1 MSSISALN
9 KTLNEEKMRFHDEL
23 NQAIWEGNKLKDKV
37 AMKLMEIASNFVAYL
52 DVEGFS
58 IEDIIITGSMAN
70 YNYTEQSDI
79 DLHIICDYSKLPT
92 NCPILSQEY
101 FQAKKKIYND
111 KHNIKIY
118 GYDVELYVEDSTA
131 PSLAGGKYSLL
142 QRKWLK
148 FPQKIDFEVD
158 DVIGT
163 EELQDL
169 ITQIENVC
177 MTDGNIQEANE
188 LLNQIYEMRKS
199 GLAKGGEFAF
209 ENLLF
214 KALRNRGYL
223 DKLRSYIAYA
233 EDLSLSLNE
242 SVYPKNKY
250 VFSYPD
256 WGDLANIID
265 PDDKYRYW
273 VDGVQAKIK
282 KPYIKDIP
290 VDKIRQDYDGDDD
303 IFDYDYKDFE
313 SGINE
318 PIEVVKYKD
327 QYILMDGNH
336 RAAFA
341 KVNGFDTI
349 KAYVYDADKLAKLNE
364 SYDYIDEIEVII
376 NPTKKEFN
384 DFVNKNKWY
393 RILLTNDSIAIWSAD
408 TPLLHYQVEEEYN
421 VTGETLFCH
430 KGNVYFQDYDLVD
443 VDDDMKESYIE
454 EAEELDNNPILKQYF
469 PNLHMKQDTIDML
482 SGKKVIYESYSFLTE
497 GISDLAKQFP
507 RIPEEKLRKF
517 IALDP
522 TYKGGEQVGKYGSW
536 IIRLFYNNIKNAD
549 RMAQYRE
556 FYQQNNGIN
565 PKTGEVIQKP
575 ELLPQTPYED
585 AEKIPPLLKQYEV
598 LKKEIGKPIDS
609 FKSIQDLYTAIQQH
623 TQKGIPQDKE
633 ALERYNVFKA
643 AEEKGLKEIYDD
655 NEWIIGIPTTFE
667 SSKPFGQYTN
677 WCTTSHG
684 GSYYDRYLNQ
694 YGGEYYILLN
704 KKDGSLYQ
712 FHFESNQFM
721 DETDSSINMDAF
733 TQAYGNIAKFLY
745 EYKSK
750 NGGSQAD
757 VFNKLKE
764 KFVELLKNPEQLQK
778 EVFSQNYVQDLVV
791 NGDTI
796 SGRYDIDSLSEY
808 VYDKNERDGLTMKTV
823 CKLLTDYWSMYN
835 YYDDSLRDYSYQA
848 GDWNAIAKKYGIEEY
863 NWDKICNIYEGD
875 EEVNSEIESLIQDD
889 FYDGNGLLSFC
900 SDCALSG
907 SESECHKDIMYNLKD
922 NLPISVDWVEEN
934 NKGYQTEFSITKDEL
949 WKVFYVMN
957 KKTDVIPD
965 FNTKMD
971 NTKESNEMSEKW
983 YKTWGNDAED
993 YGYDMEAFEDWIY
1006 CWRVANGKCDAYE
1019 FSNGAF
1025 VVDEP
1030 RYGWS
1035 GFDDELFK
1043 EGCESAAKRIDEILG
1058 KTEKKV
1064 ANESVEDNS
1073 YDDYDQI
1080 LADLENAELTLRN
1093 GNQRQ
1098 KYVNVINKYLAKVG
1112 SNIAELS
1119 WTGDFIDKVGT
1130 KEAQKAV
1137 NELYE
1142 SFNKAEE
1149 KPKNLNEEI
1158 VYASKKDLSDI
1169 ILKNPTR
1176 KEILE
1181 YDNPSLKHQDWRIA
1195 KDNNGNYY
1203 FGSGYDWIHFEM
1215 CDALKKQGI
1224 DIDVVFAD
1232 YDGIASYDSKTNTF
1246 YIRDEYG
1253 EPELIEQEFNN
1264 SYLKK
1269 AFPNAKLEIDT
1280 EYDEMLESKQLS
1292 KRL

>member
-23 NQAIWEGNKLKDKV
+23 NPSIWEGNKLKDKV

-142 QRKWLK
+142 QRKWLR

-242 SVYPKNKY
+242 SVE
-250 VFSYPD
+250 
-256 WGDLANIID
+256 
-265 PDDKYRYW
+265 
-273 VDGVQAKIK
+273 
-282 KPYIKDIP
+282 YIE
-290 VDKIRQDYDGDDD
+290 G
-303 IFDYDYKDFE
+303 
-313 SGINE
+313 
-318 PIEVVKYKD
+318 IEV
-327 QYILMDGNH
+327 L
-336 RAAFA
+336 
-341 KVNGFDTI
+341 
-349 KAYVYDADKLAKLNE
+349 
-364 SYDYIDEIEVII
+364 I
-376 NPTKKEFN
+376 NPTKQELNGFMKKNKVYRVLLTDNDMAIWTADCSLCHLDVEGEYPEFN
-384 DFVNKNKWY
+384 N
-393 RILLTNDSIAIWSAD
+393 SE
-408 TPLLHYQVEEEYN
+408 H
-421 VTGETLFCH
+421 LFALN
-430 KGNVYFQDYDLVD
+430 GNLFFDDYDMQPD
-443 VDDDMKESYIE
+443 EIE
-454 EAEELDNNPILKQYF
+454 DFYFEDAEKLDNLPIVKKYF
-469 PNLHMKQDTIDML
+469 PHSQMKKTLEMM
-482 SGKKVIYESYSFLTE
+482 KKGISVFNTPSKWNDWLGESYSFLTE

-522 TYKGGEQVGKYGSW
+522 TYKGGEQAGKYGSW

-623 TQKGIPQDKE
+623 TQKGVPQDKE

-643 AEEKGLKEIYDD
+643 CEPKGLKKIYED
-655 NEWIIGIPTTFE
+655 NQWIIGIPTTFE
-667 SSKPFGQYTN
+667 SSKPFGEFTN
-677 WCTTSHG
+677 WCTTSSNG
-684 GSYYDRYLNQ
+684 YYYDRYLNQ
-694 YGGEYYILLN
+694 YGGEYYILLD
-704 KKDGSLYQ
+704 KTDGALYQ

-778 EVFSQNYVQDLVV
+778 EVFYENYTKDIVV
-791 NGDTI
+791 NGDIIT
-796 SGRYDIDSLSEY
+796 GKFDIDSLSGY
-808 VYDKNERDGLTMKTV
+808 VYDENSRDGLSLESV

-835 YYDDSLRDYSYQA
+835 YYDDNLRDYSYQA

-900 SDCALSG
+900 SNCALSG
-907 SESECHKDIMYNLKD
+907 SEAECHKDIMYDLKD
-922 NLPISVDWVEEN
+922 NLPISVDWVEEDG
-934 NKGYQTEFSITKDEL
+934 KLYQTEFSITRDVL
-949 WKVFYVMN
+949 WKVYYVMN
-957 KKTDVIPD
+957 KKTDDIPNFD
-965 FNTKMD
+965 AKID
-971 NTKESNEMSEKW
+971 NNIQQEEMSEKW
-983 YKTWGNDAED
+983 YKSWSEADND
-993 YGYDMEAFEDWIY
+993 YGYEIEAFDDWLY
-1006 CWRVANGKCDAYE
+1006 CWRVATGKCDAYE

-1035 GFDDELFK
+1035 GFDDKYFE
-1043 EGCESAAKRIDEILG
+1043 EGCESAAKRIAEILG

-1064 ANESVEDNS
+1064 ANESVEDNN

-1142 SFNKAEE
+1142 SFIKAEE

-1215 CDALKKQGI
+1215 CNVLKKQGI

-1246 YIRDEYG
+1246 YIRDEYD

-1269 AFPNAKLEIDT
+1269 AFPNAKLKIDT
-1280 EYDEMLESKQLS
+1280 EYDEMLESK
-1292 KRL
+1292 

>member
-23 NQAIWEGNKLKDKV
+23 NPSIWEGNKLKDKV

-70 YNYTEQSDI
+70 YNYTDQSDI

-142 QRKWLK
+142 QRKWLR

-158 DVIGT
+158 DVVGT

-177 MTDGNIQEANE
+177 MTDGNIEEAND
-188 LLNQIYEMRKS
+188 LLNRIYEMRKS

-223 DKLRSYIAYA
+223 DKLRSYIANA

-242 SVYPKNKY
+242 SANNLEIKDEDGSLTLLQNGYIKAECSYTNYGDRIIIDWIESFDEGQGYATKLLEYIKNKY
-250 VFSYPD
+250 PNVKVISGEFVSSRI
-256 WGDLANIID
+256 ANVMKKLFGEPIRGEM
-265 PDDKYRYW
+265 PR
-273 VDGVQAKIK
+273 AK
-282 KPYIKDIP
+282 
-290 VDKIRQDYDGDDD
+290 DYDEYLDD
-303 IFDYDYKDFE
+303 E
-313 SGINE
+313 SKSSDME
-318 PIEVVKYKD
+318 F
-327 QYILMDGNH
+327 
-336 RAAFA
+336 R
-341 KVNGFDTI
+341 
-349 KAYVYDADKLAKLNE
+349 LNE
-364 SYDYIDEIEVII
+364 SY
-376 NPTKKEFN
+376 
-384 DFVNKNKWY
+384 
-393 RILLTNDSIAIWSAD
+393 
-408 TPLLHYQVEEEYN
+408 
-421 VTGETLFCH
+421 
-430 KGNVYFQDYDLVD
+430 
-443 VDDDMKESYIE
+443 
-454 EAEELDNNPILKQYF
+454 
-469 PNLHMKQDTIDML
+469 
-482 SGKKVIYESYSFLTE
+482 LTE

-565 PKTGEVIQKP
+565 PKTGQVIKKP
-575 ELLPQTPYED
+575 DLLPQTPYED
-585 AEKIPPLLKQYEV
+585 ADKIPNLLKQYDV
-598 LKKEIGKPIDS
+598 LKKEIGQPIDS
-609 FKSIQDLYTAIQQH
+609 FKTIPDLYAAIQQH
-623 TQKGIPQDKE
+623 TQKGVPQDKT

-643 AEEKGLKEIYDD
+643 CEPKGLKKIYED
-655 NEWIIGIPTTFE
+655 NQWIIGIPTTFE
-667 SSKPFGQYTN
+667 SSKPFGEFTN
-677 WCTTSHG
+677 WCTTSSNG
-684 GSYYDRYLNQ
+684 YYYDRYLNQ
-694 YGGEYYILLN
+694 YGGEYYILLD
-704 KKDGSLYQ
+704 KTDGALYQ

-778 EVFSQNYVQDLVV
+778 EVFYENYTKDIVV
-791 NGDTI
+791 NGNTI
-796 SGRYDIDSLSEY
+796 TGKFDIDSLSGY
-808 VYDKNERDGLTMKTV
+808 VYDENSRDGLSLESV

-835 YYDDSLRDYSYQA
+835 YYDDNLRDYSYQA

-900 SDCALSG
+900 SDCALYG
-907 SESECHKDIMYNLKD
+907 SEAECHKDIMSDLQD
-922 NLPISVDWVEEN
+922 NLPISVNWVEEDG
-934 NKGYQTEFSITKDEL
+934 KLYQTEFSITRDLL
-949 WKVFYVMN
+949 WKVYYVMN
-957 KKTDVIPD
+957 KKTDDIPD
-965 FNTKMD
+965 FDAKIDNNTKQ
-971 NTKESNEMSEKW
+971 EEMSEKW
-983 YKTWGNDAED
+983 YKTWSEADDD
-993 YGYDMEAFEDWIY
+993 YGYDIEAFDDWLY
-1006 CWRVANGKCDAYE
+1006 CWRVATGKCNVYD
-1019 FSNGAF
+1019 FSDGAF
-1025 VVDEP
+1025 AVEEP

-1043 EGCESAAKRIDEILG
+1043 EGCEDAAKRIAEILG

-1119 WTGDFIDKVGT
+1119 WTGDFIDKVGI

-1142 SFNKAEE
+1142 SFTKAEE

-1215 CDALKKQGI
+1215 CDALKKQGV

-1280 EYDEMLESKQLS
+1280 EYDEMLESKQLNESIMFNDEVYDDFQEEYRQLTVWVNPSIDWIRS
-1292 KRL
+1292 KLDEAGGFRFLHSIDKNKLYVFTVKSGFMHQQVFDMLDFDWSKDGRNVVGVFNPDNSISIWEALADDGEASSSLKLAEKLDGDLFKQIYPNGYRLNICY